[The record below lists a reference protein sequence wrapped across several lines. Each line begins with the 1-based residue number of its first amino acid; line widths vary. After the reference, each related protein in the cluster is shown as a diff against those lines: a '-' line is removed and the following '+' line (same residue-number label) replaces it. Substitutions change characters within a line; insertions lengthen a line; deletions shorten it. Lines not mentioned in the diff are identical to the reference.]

1 MRKTLGLFVILL
13 ALGFAAETVTFDAN
27 WASNPLFNVINQ
39 TPSGVELVFS
49 SHQVVIEDQLLDGVV
64 QKSFGVPSVF
74 IAEPGVPN
82 LNAVSRYV
90 AMPEG
95 AQARV
100 HIIDSRTEVYHNI
113 EVAPAPNIPR
123 DDDDSP
129 LVYEKDMAIYGQD
142 AFWPALPVR
151 LSERKQIRGVDIVIV
166 GVMPFQYNPV
176 TKELIVYKDIR
187 FRIEFIGGNGHFGED
202 RLRSRLWEPI
212 LQGHL
217 LNYASL
223 PKIDFYAP
231 ERIGNRDNVEY
242 IIIVPDD
249 AVFEAWG
256 DTIAAWRKLQGISSE
271 VFTLTE
277 VGGSTAA
284 AIESFLNNAYN
295 TWSPAPVAFLLLSDY
310 PSSGDVYGITSPVW
324 SSYCVSDHIYA
335 DVDGDDV
342 ADMYHGRFTAQSETH
357 LSTMINKFLSYERS
371 PYTDVGFYDHPL
383 VACGWQTERWFQ
395 LCSET
400 VRHFM
405 INHFGKNPYRQ
416 YNIYSG
422 TPTVGGPW
430 SSRVGT
436 APTVQYWYN
445 AGWLPSTTN
454 PYDATWWNNGSASGI
469 TNNINAGSFIV
480 QHRDHGA
487 TWGWGEPSY
496 TLTDLDNLTNTMYPF
511 VFSINC
517 LTGQYDYSSEVF
529 AEKFH
534 RITYG
539 ALGVNAASQSSYS
552 FVNDTYVWGL
562 YDGLFPEFDASYA
575 VVDMPGYRNLRP
587 CEAMTY
593 GLLYHDVMWFP
604 DSSGAGSYRAY
615 TRNLFHHHTD
625 CFVTLYSE
633 IPMTLSISHPPN
645 IPAGQTFFMVTAN
658 DSSVIALTVAGEI
671 IGVAE
676 GTGSPVSV
684 AIPAQTPGTWVK
696 VTITKAN
703 YYRYEQ
709 DVEVISSTTP
719 YVTLSADIIDDVAGG
734 NGDGLVNPGETIDYG
749 VYGKNVGGADAFSVY
764 GLLTEGDTYV
774 TLSIDSAWYGD
785 IPQNDSSLSSPYY
798 HFTVATD
805 CPNGHDLDLTLYF
818 HDINDS
824 VFTSFPSVTVYAPEL
839 DYQSHSVNGGN
850 GNGILDPGETADLVV
865 TIENVGG
872 ATAYDITSTLIT
884 SSAYITI
891 NDASGNYGTINQGNT
906 GNNSGD
912 PYNVTA
918 DIGTPSG
925 TIVDFGI
932 IVNSGFYT
940 DTLNFQLTVGIAPG
954 TVIWGPEQLPSF
966 PPYPTAFIYGVA
978 YDPVGDQIFVC
989 DGYSQNLRVYSSDSN
1004 VVYYGA
1010 ITPPDTI
1017 SDVAYSYYDDN
1028 LWVTGYKNMKRS
1040 WKIDKAGTSLRWFT
1054 SPANDYGCGI
1064 AFNYQDGNEI
1074 WFADRRT
1081 TLGQPAYIYVSDTLG
1096 SATQYNCPIQGY
1108 MNARCLGYDSL
1119 GHSYIHVNT
1128 FFNSGGTTLDSAG
1141 IYEYQG
1147 VPPTWTGKYFHTP
1160 SAWNIRG
1167 IGFDPRDGNYWITIV
1182 QGAPSGDNSIVKVKG
1197 FYTPVVTVEEM
1208 PGVLQITSSKLTL
1221 YPSIFTNGI
1230 NIKLQVLKGRQA
1242 ALRVYDAAG
1251 RVVRHFDVPCHVSS
1265 HQTLAWQGCD
1275 DQGRRVPAGVYFIRF
1290 ETDDYQKVE
1299 KAILLR

>member
-1 MRKTLGLFVILL
+1 MRKTLGLFVVLL

-27 WASNPLFNVINQ
+27 WASNPLYNVVSQ
-39 TPSGVELVFS
+39 TPFGVEIVFS
-49 SHQVVIEDQLLDGVV
+49 SHQVVIEEQVLDGVV
-64 QKSFGVPSVF
+64 HKSFGVPGVF
-74 IAEPGVPN
+74 IAEPGRPN
-82 LNAVSRYV
+82 LGGVSRYV
-90 AMPEG
+90 AVPQG
-95 AQARV
+95 ARAQV
-100 HIIDSRTEVYHNI
+100 VILDVRTEVYHNI
-113 EVAPAPNIPR
+113 EVAPASNIPR
-123 DDDDSP
+123 DDDDAP
-129 LVYEKDMAIYGQD
+129 LYYEKDMAIYGRN
-142 AFWPALPVR
+142 AYWPSSPVT
-151 LSERKQIRGVDIVIV
+151 LSKKMKMRGVDVVLV

-176 TKELIVYKDIR
+176 TKELIVYKDLR
-187 FRIEFIGGNGHFGED
+187 FRVDFVGGTGHFGVD
-202 RLRSRLWEPI
+202 RLRSRFWEPI
-212 LQGHL
+212 LRGHL
-217 LNYASL
+217 LNYSSL
-223 PKIDFYAP
+223 PEIDFYAP
-231 ERIGNRDNVEY
+231 ERTGEQTGYEY

-249 AVFEAWG
+249 ALFEAWG
-256 DTIAAWRKLQGISSE
+256 DTIKAWRKLQGISCD

-277 VGGSTAA
+277 IGGSSAA
-284 AIESFLNNAYN
+284 AIESFLNNAYA
-295 TWSPAPVAFLLLSDY
+295 TWDPAPVAFLILSDY
-310 PSSGDVYGITSPVW
+310 PSSGDVYGVTSPIVDG
-324 SSYCVSDHIYA
+324 YPSDNKYA
-335 DVDGDDV
+335 DVDGDTLP
-342 ADMYHGRFTAQSETH
+342 DMYHARITAQTETH
-357 LSTMINKFLSYERS
+357 LDRMVNKFLSYERS
-371 PYTDVGFYDHPL
+371 PYTDAGFYDHPL

-405 INHFGKNPYRQ
+405 INEFGKDPARE
-416 YNIYSG
+416 YNIYTG
-422 TPTVGGPW
+422 TPIVGGPW

-436 APTVQYWYN
+436 APVVQYWYDL
-445 AGWLPSTTN
+445 GWLPALTN
-454 PYDATWWNNGSASGI
+454 QYDAAWWDSGSSAGI
-469 TNNINAGSFIV
+469 TNAINAGCFFI
-480 QHRDHGA
+480 QHRDHGSL
-487 TWGWGEPSY
+487 TGWGEPVY
-496 TLTDLDNLTNTMYPF
+496 NMGHLDDLTNTMYPF
-511 VFSINC
+511 LYSINC
-517 LTGQYDYSSEVF
+517 LTGSYQNASEVF
-529 AEKFH
+529 CEKFH
-534 RITYG
+534 RIEHG
-539 ALGVNAASQSSYS
+539 VLGFNAPSAVSYS
-552 FVNDTYVWGL
+552 FVNDTYVWGT
-562 YDGLFPEFDASYA
+562 YDGLWSEFD
-575 VVDMPGYRNLRP
+575 PGYPFFDMEGYANLRP
-587 CEAMTY
+587 GMAMVSAKY
-593 GLLYHDVMWFP
+593 YLFASWMP
-604 DSSGAGSYRAY
+604 DSAGLGMSYKVTTAQ
-615 TRNLFHHHTD
+615 LFHIHGDVFFTMYSQIPL
-625 CFVTLYSE
+625 TL
-633 IPMTLSISHPPN
+633 TVSHPPN
-645 IPAGQTFFMVTAN
+645 IPAGQTFFSVSAN
-658 DSSVIALTVAGEI
+658 DSSIIALTVAGEI

-676 GTGSPVSV
+676 GTGSPVNV
-684 AIPAQTPGTWVK
+684 PIPAQTPGTWVK
-696 VTITKAN
+696 VTITKAD

-764 GLLTEGDTYV
+764 GLLIEGDPYV

-798 HFTVATD
+798 RFIVATD
-805 CPNGHDLDLTLYF
+805 CPNEHDLDLTLYF

-865 TIENVGG
+865 TIENIGG

-925 TIVDFGI
+925 EVVDFGI

-940 DTLNFQLTVGIAPG
+940 DTLYFQLSVGIAPG
-954 TVIWGPEQLPSF
+954 TIIWGPSALPNF

-978 YDPVGDQIFVC
+978 YDPVDDQIFVC
-989 DGYSQNLRVYSSDSN
+989 DAYSQNLRVYSSDST

-1010 ITPPDTI
+1010 ITPPDTV

-1028 LWVTGYKNMKRS
+1028 LWVTGYKNMRRC
-1040 WKIDKAGTSLRWFT
+1040 WKIDKAGTSLRWFS
-1054 SPANDYGCGI
+1054 SPANDYGCGM

-1081 TLGQPAYIYVSDTLG
+1081 ALGQTAYIYVSDTLG
-1096 SATQYNCPIQGY
+1096 SATQYDCPIQGY

-1147 VPPTWTGKYFHTP
+1147 VPPTWTGKYFHTQ
-1160 SAWNIRG
+1160 SGWNIRG

-1197 FYTPVVTVEEM
+1197 FYTPVVTVEEI

-1230 NIKLQVLKGRQA
+1230 NIKLQVLKGRHA

-1251 RVVRHFDVPCHVSS
+1251 RVVKHFDVSCHVSS
-1265 HQTLAWQGCD
+1265 RQTLAWQGCD
-1275 DQGRRVPAGVYFIRF
+1275 DQGRRVPAGVYFVRF
-1290 ETDDYQKVE
+1290 ETDDYQKTE